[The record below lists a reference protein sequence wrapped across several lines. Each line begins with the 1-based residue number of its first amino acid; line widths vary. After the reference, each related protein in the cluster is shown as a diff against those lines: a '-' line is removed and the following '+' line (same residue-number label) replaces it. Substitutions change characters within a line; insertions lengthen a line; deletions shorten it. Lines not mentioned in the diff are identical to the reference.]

1 MPTIQLQ
8 FRRGTATEWSNTN
21 PVLAAG
27 EMGIE
32 TSGNNLFKIGN
43 GQTGWN
49 SLPYAGF
56 TGPTGGIG
64 SVSSIPSGT
73 TAAPGLAFAADLS
86 TGVYLP
92 SSGNMGLVSSGVER
106 IRVSSNVTIPTP
118 MRARIVTSN
127 ITGTSATVD
136 FTSTDG
142 TYYYMTNTGFNA
154 LTLTFPGNNVAPGA
168 FNAFR
173 NTTGTNMSVTLTYSG
188 GGSGIT
194 SPLTINSS
202 NSATIVWSGTTY
214 LLF

>member
-8 FRRGTATEWSNTN
+8 FRRGTGTEWSNAN

-32 TSGNNLFKIGN
+32 TGTSLFKIGN

-49 SLPYAGF
+49 SLPYGGLQGL
-56 TGPTGGIG
+56 TGPPG
-64 SVSSIPSGT
+64 SVSNLANGSVG
-73 TAAPGLAFAADLS
+73 APALAFTSDIS

-92 SSGNMGLVSSGVER
+92 SLGNLAFTTAGIER
-106 IRVSSNVTIPTP
+106 VRVGSNVTIPTP

-127 ITGTSATVD
+127 LSGTSATVD

-142 TYYYMTNTGFNA
+142 TYYYITNSGFNG
-154 LTLTFPGNNVAPGA
+154 LTMTFPGNNVAPGA
-168 FNAFR
+168 FNVFR
-173 NTTGTNMSVTLTYSG
+173 NTTGTNLSVTLTYSG
-188 GGSGIT
+188 GGSGIST
-194 SPLTINSS
+194 PLTINSS
-202 NSATIVWSGTTY
+202 NSATIVWNGSTY

>member
-8 FRRGTATEWSNTN
+8 FRRGTATEWSNVN

-56 TGPTGGIG
+56 TGPTGSVG
-64 SVSSIPSGT
+64 SITNIPSGN
-73 TAAPGLAFAADLS
+73 TAAPGLAFASDLS
-86 TGVYLP
+86 SGMYLP
-92 SSGNMGLVSSGVER
+92 LSGNIGIVTSGIER
-106 IRVSSNVTIPTP
+106 MKISSNVTIPTP

-127 ITGTSATVD
+127 IAGTSATVD
-136 FTSTDG
+136 FTANDG
-142 TYYYMTNTGFNA
+142 TYYYITNTGFSG
-154 LTLTFPGNNVAPGA
+154 LTLTYPGSGVAPGA
-168 FNAFR
+168 FNVFR
-173 NTTGTNMSVTLTYSG
+173 NTTGSNLSVTLSYSG
-188 GGSGIT
+188 GGSGIA
-194 SPLTINSS
+194 SPMTISAT
-202 NSATIVWSGTTY
+202 NSATIVWNGSTY